1 MDLSIGRGG
10 DIFKYL
16 ETDNVTFMFGIDI
29 SSNIKEACKRF
40 YRTNNNTCKPVI
52 VRGDTGKNI
61 MNLEYSDID
70 ESSKSEKEHCETMT
84 NIIYGKET
92 AIPKK
97 YSEVRQKYFGIASDG
112 FDIVSSQF
120 SMHYYFESRR
130 SFDGFIRNLRE
141 NVKKGGYFIG
151 TCYDGKKIFDYF
163 KSLED
168 DERAKQL
175 EEESSEETTEENR
188 NGNEY
193 TRYERFT

>member
-1 MDLSIGRGG
+1 MDLSIGRGS

-29 SSNIKEACKRF
+29 SSNIKEACEDF

-130 SFDGFIRNLRE
+130 SFDGFIR
-141 NVKKGGYFIG
+141 
-151 TCYDGKKIFDYF
+151 T
-163 KSLED
+163 
-168 DERAKQL
+168 
-175 EEESSEETTEENR
+175 
-188 NGNEY
+188 
-193 TRYERFT
+193 